1 VFSPAVNGWDQRLPS
16 DILPVNQGQ
25 PNSSLGE
32 RNVVV
37 TSFQKQVGVPVV
49 SAAIVAAGIMMID
62 GRFGPP
68 PLVLPFKYGAVVV
81 HIPWLLAL
89 LPIGAGAT
97 FLARRAGANLSRCLV
112 VTLSPA
118 LLIGGAVN
126 LLMALVV
133 TTASISGHRVYPIDF
148 VGHFIVGWLVVPAMA
163 LLFGSLPF
171 LRDEVPAKGTRA

>member
-1 VFSPAVNGWDQRLPS
+1 
-16 DILPVNQGQ
+16 
-25 PNSSLGE
+25 
-32 RNVVV
+32 VV

-49 SAAIVAAGIMMID
+49 AAAIVAAGVMVID

-97 FLARRAGANLSRCLV
+97 FLARRAGASLRRRLV
-112 VTLSPA
+112 VALSPA

-126 LLMALVV
+126 LLMAIVV
-133 TTASISGHRVYPIDF
+133 TAASISGHRVYPIDF
-148 VGHFIVGWLVVPAMA
+148 VGHFIVGWLVVPAIA

-171 LRDEVPAKGTRA
+171 LRGEVSGQSTRA